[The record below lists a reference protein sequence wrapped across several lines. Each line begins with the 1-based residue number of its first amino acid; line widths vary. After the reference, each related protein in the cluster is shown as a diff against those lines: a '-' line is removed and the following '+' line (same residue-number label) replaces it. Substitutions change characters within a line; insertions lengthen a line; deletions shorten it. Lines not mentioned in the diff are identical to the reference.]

1 MNEDGNTRGTTRRY
15 VALDIHKQ
23 YCVIAGVDRDGR
35 VVLQPV
41 RVEHADLEGWLKKN
55 LRGTDHVVIESTTN
69 AWHVYDLLVPL
80 AERVV
85 VANPIKVKQ
94 IANARV
100 KTDIRDTFILARLL
114 AANLVPEVWVP
125 PAHVREMRQLL
136 SQRRQLVEAH
146 TQIVNRMHS
155 VAHRH
160 HLSHERGKRFNENTT
175 AWQKD
180 KRLSKIEQFQLE
192 LEMENRVYIEK
203 QIGRIG
209 KEVAKMS
216 HQKPWADSMS
226 YLMQLP
232 GFGVITGITVLAAI
246 GEIQRF
252 DSARHLASYSGLTP
266 GLEQSGTKYHEKG
279 ITKEGRKE
287 LRWALVEVAQRAVK
301 SDPLWTRR
309 FQELQKRMHRNQ
321 AIVAIARRMLELVW
335 YVLTRR
341 QPYRHFSQE
350 RIAYKYLTWAWQM
363 DEAAR
368 DGLTRQQFARYYL
381 MKLGIGHDLTRIALN
396 PKYPRKIAS
405 EAELLALRPELK
417 QLE

>member
-1 MNEDGNTRGTTRRY
+1 MNEDGNTRVSRRY
-15 VALDIHKQ
+15 VALDIHKH
-23 YCVIAGVDRDGR
+23 YCVVAGVDREGR
-35 VVLQPV
+35 VLLQPV

-55 LRGTDHVVIESTTN
+55 LRASDHVVIESTTN
-69 AWHVYDLLVPL
+69 AWYVYDLLTPL
-80 AERVV
+80 VERVV
-85 VANPIKVKQ
+85 VANPIQVKQ
-94 IANARV
+94 IARARV
-100 KTDIRDTFILARLL
+100 KTDVRDTFILARLL

-125 PAHVREMRQLL
+125 PIHVRQLRQLL
-136 SQRRQLVEAH
+136 SQRRQLVETH

-160 HLSHERGKRFNENTT
+160 HLTHARGKRFNEKTT

-180 KRLSKIEQFQLE
+180 KRLSKVEQFQLE

-216 HQKPWADSMS
+216 HQKPWADSMT

-232 GFGVITGITVLAAI
+232 GFGVITGMTVLAAI

-252 DSARHLASYSGLTP
+252 ESARHLASYSGLTP
-266 GLEQSGTKYHEKG
+266 GLEQSGTKYREKG
-279 ITKEGRKE
+279 VTKEGRKE
-287 LRWALVEVAQRAVK
+287 LRWAMVEAAQRAVK
-301 SDPLWTRR
+301 SDPVWKTR
-309 FQELQKRMHRNQ
+309 FLEMQKRMHRNQ
-321 AIVAIARRMLELVW
+321 AIVAIARRLLELVW

-368 DGLTRQQFARYYL
+368 DGLTRQQFTRYYL
-381 MKLGIGHDLTRIALN
+381 MRLGIGHDLTRIALN
-396 PKYPRKIAS
+396 PKYLRKIAS
-405 EAELLALRPELK
+405 EAELLALRPELDRI
-417 QLE
+417 E

>member
-1 MNEDGNTRGTTRRY
+1 MNEEGNTRGTRRY
-15 VALDIHKQ
+15 VALDIHKH
-23 YCVIAGVDRDGR
+23 YCVIAGVDREGR
-35 VVLQPV
+35 VLLQAV

-55 LRGTDHVVIESTTN
+55 LCSTDRVVIESTTN

-80 AERVV
+80 VERVV

-94 IANARV
+94 IAKARV
-100 KTDIRDTFILARLL
+100 KTDIRDTLILARLL

-125 PAHVREMRQLL
+125 PEHVRQLRQLL
-136 SQRRQLVEAH
+136 SQRRQLVEMH

-160 HLSHERGKRFNENTT
+160 HLKHERGKRFNEKNT

-180 KRLSKIEQFQLE
+180 KRLSKIEQFQLA
-192 LEMENRVYIEK
+192 LEMENRTYIEK
-203 QIGRIG
+203 QISRIG

-216 HQKPWADSMS
+216 HRNPWAQGMT

-232 GFGVITGITVLAAI
+232 GFGVITAMTVLAAI

-252 DSARHLASYSGLTP
+252 ESAKRLASYSGLTG
-266 GLEQSGTKYHEKG
+266 GLEQSGTKLIEKG

-287 LRWALVEVAQRAVK
+287 LRWAMVEVAQRAVK
-301 SDPLWTRR
+301 SDPRWTRK
-309 FQELQKRMHRNQ
+309 FQELHKRMHRNQ
-321 AIVAIARRMLELVW
+321 AIVAVARQLLELVW
-335 YVLTRR
+335 HVLTRR

-363 DEAAR
+363 EEEAR

-381 MKLGIGHDLTRIALN
+381 MRLGIGHDLIRIALN
-396 PKYPRKIAS
+396 PKYPRKLAS
-405 EAELLALRPELK
+405 EAELLELRPELNHI
-417 QLE
+417 E

>member
-1 MNEDGNTRGTTRRY
+1 MNEDGNTRGSRRY
-15 VALDIHKQ
+15 VALDIHKH
-23 YCVIAGVDRDGR
+23 YCINAAVDRDGR
-35 VVLQPV
+35 VVLSAV

-55 LRGTDHVVIESTTN
+55 LRATDHVVFESTTN
-69 AWHVYDLLVPL
+69 AWHVYDLLEPL
-80 AERVV
+80 VERVV
-85 VANPIKVKQ
+85 VANLIKVKQ
-94 IANARV
+94 IAQARV
-100 KTDIRDTFILARLL
+100 KTDIRDTLILARLL
-114 AANLVPEVWVP
+114 AANLVPDVWVP

-136 SQRRQLVEAH
+136 SQRRQLVETH

-160 HLSHERGKRFNENTT
+160 HLKHERGKRFNEENTL
-175 AWQKD
+175 WQKD
-180 KRLSKIEQFQLE
+180 KRLSRVEQFQLE
-192 LEMENRVYIEK
+192 LEMENRGYIEK
-203 QIGRIG
+203 QISRIG

-216 HQKPWADSMS
+216 HQKSWAQDMT

-232 GFGVITGITVLAAI
+232 GFGVITAMTILAAI
-246 GEIQRF
+246 GEVKRF
-252 DSARHLASYSGLTP
+252 ESAKKLASYSGLTG
-266 GLEQSGTKYHEKG
+266 GLDQSGMHLVPKG

-301 SDPLWTRR
+301 SDPRWTRK

-321 AIVAIARRMLELVW
+321 AILAIARQLLELVW

-368 DGLTRQQFARYYL
+368 DGLTRQQFARYY
-381 MKLGIGHDLTRIALN
+381 MMRLGIGHDLTRIALN
-396 PKYPRKIAS
+396 PKYPRKLAS
-405 EAELLALRPELK
+405 ETELLALRPDLNHIE
-417 QLE
+417 

>member
-1 MNEDGNTRGTTRRY
+1 MNEEGNTRGTRRY
-15 VALDIHKQ
+15 VALDIHKH
-23 YCVIAGVDRDGR
+23 YCVVAGVDREGR
-35 VVLQPV
+35 VLLQPV
-41 RVEHADLEGWLKKN
+41 RVEHADLEGWLQKN
-55 LRGTDHVVIESTTN
+55 LRASDHVVLESTTN
-69 AWHVYDLLVPL
+69 AWHVYDLLSPL
-80 AERVV
+80 VERVV

-94 IANARV
+94 IAQARV
-100 KTDIRDTFILARLL
+100 KTDIRDTLILARLL

-125 PAHVREMRQLL
+125 PAHVRELRQLL
-136 SQRRQLVEAH
+136 SQRRQLVETH

-160 HLSHERGKRFNENTT
+160 HLSHARGKRFNEKTT
-175 AWQKD
+175 GWQKN

-192 LEMENRVYIEK
+192 LEMENRAYIEK

-216 HQKPWADSMS
+216 HQKPWAESMT

-232 GFGVITGITVLAAI
+232 GFGVITGMTVLAAI

-252 DSARHLASYSGLTP
+252 ESARHLASYSGLTP

-301 SDPLWTRR
+301 SDPLWKHR
-309 FQELQKRMHRNQ
+309 FQEMQKRMHRNQ
-321 AIVAIARRMLELVW
+321 AIVAVARRLLELVW

-363 DEAAR
+363 DDEAR

-381 MKLGIGHDLTRIALN
+381 MRLGIGHDLTRVALN

-405 EAELLALRPELK
+405 EAELLALRPELNHI
-417 QLE
+417 E

>member
-1 MNEDGNTRGTTRRY
+1 MNEEGNTRGTRRY
-15 VALDIHKQ
+15 VALDIHKH
-23 YCVIAGVDRDGR
+23 YCVIAGVDREGR
-35 VVLQPV
+35 VMLQPV

-55 LRGTDHVVIESTTN
+55 LRATDQVVIESTTN

-80 AERVV
+80 VERVV

-94 IANARV
+94 IAQARV
-100 KTDIRDTFILARLL
+100 KTDIRDTLILARLL
-114 AANLVPEVWVP
+114 AANLVPVVWVP
-125 PAHVREMRQLL
+125 PAHVRELRQLL
-136 SQRRQLVEAH
+136 SQRRQFVETH

-160 HLSHERGKRFNENTT
+160 HLQHPAGKRFNEKNT

-180 KRLSKIEQFQLE
+180 QRLSQIEQFQLG

-203 QIGRIG
+203 QINKIG

-216 HQKPWADSMS
+216 HQKPWAESMT
-226 YLMQLP
+226 YLIQLP
-232 GFGVITGITVLAAI
+232 GFGVITGMTVLAAI
-246 GEIQRF
+246 GDIQRF

-266 GLEQSGTKYHEKG
+266 GLEQSGTKYREKG

-301 SDPLWTRR
+301 SDPVWKTR
-309 FQELQKRMHRNQ
+309 FQEMQKRMHRNQ
-321 AIVAIARRMLELVW
+321 AIVAVARRLLELVW
-335 YVLTRR
+335 YVLTRH

-363 DEAAR
+363 DEVAR
-368 DGLTRQQFARYYL
+368 DGLTRQQFTRYYL
-381 MKLGIGHDLTRIALN
+381 MRLGIGHNLTRIALD
-396 PKYPRKIAS
+396 PKHPRKISS
-405 EAELLALRPELK
+405 EAELLALRPELNHI
-417 QLE
+417 E

>member
-1 MNEDGNTRGTTRRY
+1 MNEEGNTRGTRRY
-15 VALDIHKQ
+15 VALDIHKH
-23 YCVIAGVDRDGR
+23 YCVAAGVDREGR

-41 RVEHADLEGWLKKN
+41 RVEHADLEGWLKKK
-55 LRGTDHVVIESTTN
+55 LLSTDHVVIESTTN

-80 AERVV
+80 VERVV
-85 VANPIKVKQ
+85 VANPIQVKQ
-94 IANARV
+94 IAKARV

-125 PAHVREMRQLL
+125 PQHVRQLRQLL
-136 SQRRQLVEAH
+136 SQRRQLVETH
-146 TQIVNRMHS
+146 TGTLNRMHS

-160 HLSHERGKRFNENTT
+160 HLKHVRGKRFNEKNTV
-175 AWQKD
+175 WQKD
-180 KRLSKIEQFQLE
+180 QRLSQIEQFQLE

-203 QIGRIG
+203 QIGRIS
-209 KEVAKMS
+209 KEVQKMS
-216 HQKPWADSMS
+216 HQKPWAESMT

-232 GFGVITGITVLAAI
+232 GFGVITGMTVLAAI
-246 GEIQRF
+246 GEIRRF
-252 DSARHLASYSGLTP
+252 ESARHLASYSGLTP

-301 SDPLWTRR
+301 SDPLWKHR

-321 AIVAIARRMLELVW
+321 AIVAVARRLLELVW
-335 YVLTRR
+335 HVLTRR

-381 MKLGIGHDLTRIALN
+381 MRLGIGHDLTRIALN
-396 PKYPRKIAS
+396 PKYPRKLAS
-405 EAELLALRPELK
+405 ETELLALRPELN
-417 QLE
+417 LIE

>member
-1 MNEDGNTRGTTRRY
+1 MNEDENTSVWRRY
-15 VALDIHKQ
+15 IALDIHKK
-23 YCVIAGVDRDGR
+23 YCVIAGVDREGR
-35 VVLQPV
+35 VLLQAV
-41 RVEHADLEGWLKKN
+41 RVEHADLEGWLTKN
-55 LRGTDHVVIESTTN
+55 LHSTDQVVIESTTN

-80 AERVV
+80 VERVV

-94 IANARV
+94 IAQARV
-100 KTDIRDTFILARLL
+100 KTDIRDTLILARLL
-114 AANLVPEVWVP
+114 AANLVPDVWVP
-125 PAHVREMRQLL
+125 PAHVRELRQLL
-136 SQRRQLVEAH
+136 SQRRQLVETH

-160 HLSHERGKRFNENTT
+160 HLKHERGKRFNEKNTL
-175 AWQKD
+175 WQKD

-192 LEMENRVYIEK
+192 LEMENRAYIEK

-216 HQKPWADSMS
+216 HRTPWAESMT

-232 GFGVITGITVLAAI
+232 GFGVITAMTVLAAI
-246 GEIQRF
+246 GDVHRF
-252 DSARHLASYSGLTP
+252 DAARHLASYSGLTP

-287 LRWALVEVAQRAVK
+287 LRWAMVEVAQRAVK
-301 SDPLWTRR
+301 SDPVWKTR

-321 AIVAIARRMLELVW
+321 AIVAVARRLLELVW

-341 QPYRHFSQE
+341 QPYRHFSHE

-368 DGLTRQQFARYYL
+368 DGLTRQQFARYY
-381 MKLGIGHDLTRIALN
+381 MMRLGIGHDLTRIALN
-396 PKYPRKIAS
+396 PKYPRKLAP
-405 EAELLALRPELK
+405 EAELLALRPELDHI
-417 QLE
+417 E

>member
-1 MNEDGNTRGTTRRY
+1 MNEEIDTRTSRRY
-15 VALDIHKQ
+15 VALDIHKH
-23 YCVIAGVDRDGR
+23 YCVVAGVDREGR
-35 VVLQPV
+35 VLVQAV
-41 RVEHADLEGWLKKN
+41 RVEHTDLEGWLKKN
-55 LRGTDHVVIESTTN
+55 LQATDHVVIESTTN

-80 AERVV
+80 VERVL

-94 IANARV
+94 IACARV
-100 KTDIRDTFILARLL
+100 KTDIRDTLILARLL
-114 AANLVPEVWVP
+114 AANLVPIVWVP
-125 PAHVREMRQLL
+125 PAHVRELRQLL
-136 SQRRQLVEAH
+136 SQRRQFVETH

-160 HLSHERGKRFNENTT
+160 HFHHPAGKRFNEKNT

-180 KRLSKIEQFQLE
+180 QRLSQIEQFQLE

-203 QIGRIG
+203 QISRIG

-216 HQKPWADSMS
+216 HQTPWAESMT

-232 GFGVITGITVLAAI
+232 GFGVITGMTVLAAI
-246 GEIQRF
+246 GDIQRF

-266 GLEQSGTKYHEKG
+266 GLEQSGTKYREKG

-287 LRWALVEVAQRAVK
+287 LRWALVEAAQRAVK
-301 SDPLWTRR
+301 SDPLWKHR
-309 FQELQKRMHRNQ
+309 FQEMQKRMHRNQ
-321 AIVAIARRMLELVW
+321 AIVAVARRLLELVW

-368 DGLTRQQFARYYL
+368 DGLTRQQFTRYYL
-381 MKLGIGHDLTRIALN
+381 MRLGIGQDLTRIALD
-396 PKYPRKIAS
+396 PKHPRKISS
-405 EAELLALRPELK
+405 EAELLALRPELNHI
-417 QLE
+417 E

>member
-1 MNEDGNTRGTTRRY
+1 MNEEGNTRGTRRY
-15 VALDIHKQ
+15 VALDIHKH
-23 YCVIAGVDRDGR
+23 YCVIAAVDREGR

-55 LRGTDHVVIESTTN
+55 LRASDHVVIESTTN
-69 AWHVYDLLVPL
+69 AWYVYDLLSPL
-80 AERVV
+80 VERVV
-85 VANPIKVKQ
+85 VANPIQVKQ
-94 IANARV
+94 IARARV

-136 SQRRQLVEAH
+136 SQRRQFVETH
-146 TQIVNRMHS
+146 TGTLNRMHS

-160 HLSHERGKRFNENTT
+160 HLRHQAGKRFNEKNTV
-175 AWQKD
+175 WQKD
-180 KRLSKIEQFQLE
+180 KRLSQIEQFQLG

-216 HQKPWADSMS
+216 HQNPWAQDMT

-232 GFGVITGITVLAAI
+232 GFGVITGMTVLAAI

-252 DSARHLASYSGLTP
+252 ESARHLASYSGLTP
-266 GLEQSGTKYHEKG
+266 GLEQSGTKYREKG

-301 SDPLWTRR
+301 SDPHWKVR

-321 AIVAIARRMLELVW
+321 AIVAIARRLLELVW

-341 QPYRHFSQE
+341 QPYRHFSHE

-381 MKLGIGHDLTRIALN
+381 MRLGIGHDLTRIALD
-396 PKYPRKIAS
+396 PKHPRKIAS
-405 EAELLALRPELK
+405 EAELLELRPELK
-417 QLE
+417 LTE